1 MASEPLTI
9 SLVIPNFNSGNQ
21 LERAIR
27 SIVAQ
32 DYPKLQLILAD
43 AGSTDASRQTIDQ
56 YRHLFSTVIS
66 ERDDGQADGLNRGFR
81 HATGDVRGWLC
92 ADDELQPGALHHV
105 NELFQANPDAGV
117 VTGACQRHFAD
128 GVSYVVPP
136 KPAPWDLIHIQNVI
150 EQPST
155 FWRGDLHK
163 KVGEL
168 EKSYRLAFDWDLWN
182 RFRKAGAKIVVTE
195 KPLSHY
201 YFTDTNKSG
210 NSGRGHVTESFRIV
224 RKYGPLGGALAYI
237 FRFLYFRF
245 DLTGC
250 YDNPPTCGLLRSHLF
265 IWTLALLRLTIGKRL
280 LYAYNWHF
288 ASCQE
293 RGLRWW

>member
-1 MASEPLTI
+1 MASEPLLI
-9 SLVIPNFNSGNQ
+9 SLVIPNFNSGHQ

-27 SIVAQ
+27 SVVAQ
-32 DYPKLQLILAD
+32 AYPRLQLIMAD
-43 AGSTDASRQTIDQ
+43 AGSTDESKATIEK
-56 YRHLFSTVIS
+56 YLHLFTTVIS
-66 ERDDGQADGLNRGFR
+66 EKDDGQADGLNRGFR

-105 NELFQANPDAGV
+105 NELFRANPDAGV
-117 VTGACQRHFAD
+117 VTGGCRRFFSD
-128 GVSYVVPP
+128 GVSYVVPA
-136 KPAPWDLIHIQNVI
+136 KPAPWTMIHIQNVI

-168 EKSYRLAFDWDLWN
+168 ETSYKLAFDWDLWN
-182 RFRKAGAKIVVTE
+182 RFKKAGAKIVVTE
-195 KPLSHY
+195 QVLSSY
-201 YFTDTNKSG
+201 YFTETNKSG

-224 RKYGPLGGALAYI
+224 GRYGPLGGALAHV
-237 FRFLYFRF
+237 FRFLYFHF
-245 DLTGC
+245 DLAGC

-265 IWTLALLRLTIGKRL
+265 IWTLAGLRILIGKRL

-293 RGLRWW
+293 RGLKWW

>member
-1 MASEPLTI
+1 MASDPLLI
-9 SLVIPNFNSGNQ
+9 SLVIPNFNSGDQ

-32 DYPKLQLILAD
+32 EYPRLQLIMAD
-43 AGSTDASRQTIDQ
+43 AGSTDESRQTIEK
-56 YRHLFSTVIS
+56 YRDCFATIIS
-66 ERDDGQADGLNRGFR
+66 EKDNGQADGLNRGFR
-81 HATGDVRGWLC
+81 HATGEIRGWLC

-105 NELFQANPDAGV
+105 NELFQSNPEAAV
-117 VTGACQRHFAD
+117 VTGGCRRFFAD
-128 GVSYVVPP
+128 GADYVVPAKP
-136 KPAPWDLIHIQNVI
+136 KPWDMVHIQNVI

-168 EKSYRLAFDWDLWN
+168 NTSYRLAFDWDLWN
-182 RFRKAGAKIVVTE
+182 RFKKAGAKVVVTDRA
-195 KPLSHY
+195 LSNY

-224 RKYGPLGGALAYI
+224 RKYGPLGGLLAYI
-237 FRFLYFRF
+237 FRFLYFHF

-265 IWTLALLRLTIGKRL
+265 IWTLATLRLLIGKRL

-293 RGLRWW
+293 RGLKWW